1 MFVLVVIRIV
11 LIVTTTHLLAINVNM
26 ASGTTLGGVLSVLI
40 ALLVAWIKVNIVFV
54 VVVTLVILK
63 LMVIV
68 NWIVNLVILKLMVLV
83 NWTVGLVM
91 LKLMVLVN
99 WIVA

>member
-1 MFVLVVIRIV
+1 MVVVLRIV
-11 LIVTTTHLLAINVNM
+11 LIVMTDLLAINVNM
-26 ASGTTLGGVLSVLI
+26 ASGTTLTGVLSVLI

-91 LKLMVLVN
+91 LKLMVFVN

>member
-1 MFVLVVIRIV
+1 MVVVLRIV
-11 LIVTTTHLLAINVNM
+11 LIVMTDLLAINVNM
-26 ASGTTLGGVLSVLI
+26 ASGTTLTGVLSVLI